1 MPSSTFVNANLSASA
16 KTGNLLAGDINEFV
30 PFRAQVSIYAVNSED
45 DVNIT
50 VLADSDVVVDDTEIV
65 FVGTTIDKSA
75 HLIDSF
81 VVNPGTRLAIFLRE
95 TGAAATADVLTVV
108 DVTPV

>member
-1 MPSSTFVNANLSASA
+1 MPSSTFVNAMGASE
-16 KTGNLLAGDINEFV
+16 KTANLLAGDINEFV
-30 PFRAQVSIYAVNSED
+30 PFRANVSIYCVNNED

-50 VLADSDVVVDDTEIV
+50 VLADSDVVVDDSEVV
-65 FVGTTIDKSA
+65 FVGTSIDKSA
-75 HLIDSF
+75 HLVDSF

-95 TGAAATADVLTVV
+95 TGAAATADLLTVV

>member
-1 MPSSTFVNANLSASA
+1 MPTSTFVNANIGANTKSA
-16 KTGNLLAGDINEFV
+16 NLLAGDINEFV
-30 PFRAQVSIYAVNSED
+30 PFRAQVSVYAVNNED
-45 DVNIT
+45 DVNMT
-50 VLADSDVVVDDTEIV
+50 VLADSDVVVDDTAIV
-65 FVGTTIDKSA
+65 FVGATVDKSA

-95 TGAAATADVLTVV
+95 TGGAATADVLTIV